1 MCTFQWQRRSEDK
14 SYVWQTRRK
23 AAAVQP
29 VLHVPGLHD
38 TGELQ
43 CFEGRW
49 SCSLCLLLPLCS
61 VPLCTLALSCM
72 GSGPSSWATSAHWSH
87 WEGLSSLTV
96 LLVLSWDMAGGR
108 CIGGSHVAGLSL
120 HTPGLPALHSLLA
133 ALHIQVKK
141 TKKTKK
147 TKKKHTRG
155 QVPADLLT
163 NRYSK
168 PQVRQKCWSISANPW
183 KK

>member
-87 WEGLSSLTV
+87 WEGLSSLSV

-108 CIGGSHVAGLSL
+108 CTRGSHLAVLASL
-120 HTPGLPALHSLLA
+120 CTHQAYQHCTASWQYCTSKLKKKTNKKPLLA
-133 ALHIQVKK
+133 RV
-141 TKKTKK
+141 
-147 TKKKHTRG
+147 RF
-155 QVPADLLT
+155 LLT
-163 NRYSK
+163 CLQIVIQSLK
-168 PQVRQKCWSISANPW
+168 
-183 KK
+183 